1 MEAREALRMFETMIR
16 GMYESGIRPRPYRTN
31 GKHRHVCINGKL
43 DALIEGQKETNDN
56 LKEINSILKGGL
68 KETNDNLKEINSI
81 LKGGLKETNDILQEI
96 LKKIEIRYPN
106 GVAQSVTPGL
116 ADGLR
121 DPSSVLR
128 IRRRIC
134 GLLSGPACPGSP
146 GIRAAGALLQ
156 AGP

>member
-1 MEAREALRMFETMIR
+1 MFETMIR

-31 GKHRHVCINGKL
+31 GKPDSINGKL

-106 GVAQSVTPGL
+106 GVAQ
-116 ADGLR
+116 A
-121 DPSSVLR
+121 
-128 IRRRIC
+128 
-134 GLLSGPACPGSP
+134 
-146 GIRAAGALLQ
+146 
-156 AGP
+156 